1 MHDMS
6 RLVVNLS
13 SSEFGLNLSYTFIS
27 PSFYGRVYT
36 LLAKK
41 LCDSSF
47 LGQNLD
53 LINYH
58 FKTDRVMSF
67 IF

>member
-1 MHDMS
+1 MYADDIVLVTESAHDLQVM
-6 RLVVNLS
+6 
-13 SSEFGLNLSYTFIS
+13 LNILHEWCN
-27 PSFYGRVYT
+27 T
-36 LLAKK
+36 LLAKN

-47 LGQNLD
+47 LDQHLY
-53 LINYH
+53 LIHSH